1 MQTKI
6 SSLHIKS
13 CNGKA
18 SHLLTARAKQFKFI
32 QRQSM
37 WWWTSPTLK
46 DGKRKWFLIKSKMR
60 CSCSWCRH
68 VSFSYLFY
76 IFPSTN
82 KELQLF
88 FCVTQIIIIATK
100 RNLWVQSFQHS
111 PQFDWPKRGKAKS
124 FRILWLERNLATM
137 LFSKFV
143 VVGYARWKKAKMR
156 HELDRNQWGVPE
168 VEERRPWRRSYSGS
182 CRSLRL
188 VNEGMKKKQLQS

>member
-1 MQTKI
+1 M
-6 SSLHIKS
+6 
-13 CNGKA
+13 
-18 SHLLTARAKQFKFI
+18 AKQAIFLRHMRSNLNSSNGNQCDGEHHQHFRMASENGSLSKVKWDAVLPGVDTCPPVIFFI
-32 QRQSM
+32 Y
-37 WWWTSPTLK
+37 
-46 DGKRKWFLIKSKMR
+46 FLLQIKNYNS
-60 CSCSWCRH
+60 
-68 VSFSYLFY
+68 
-76 IFPSTN
+76 
-82 KELQLF
+82 F